1 MKTKAKKSASEK
13 NPSASAD
20 TKPGWFDKK
29 HPVLGFLSSL
39 EVAIAALLFLILLV
53 VMCTLDQVKMGTW
66 AAVDKYFRS
75 AFIYWRP
82 GGGDLSLP
90 IFPAGGAVGLL
101 LLLNV
106 LSSMLLRVRRDWSK
120 AGIWL
125 IHIGLSLLVLG
136 EFTTGIFAVE
146 TQLVFEEGQGAN
158 FTTSTRKNELAVFD
172 RSDPAHETVFALP
185 SESLRS
191 GKVLSHPS
199 WPFRLRIAAFH
210 PNADAGPRPNA
221 MTLPPSPA
229 NRGLGTAMVLRRL
242 PTVSRDDRRN
252 LPAAFVEVLEG
263 DRPLGVWLLWAGIE
277 GIQEFEAG
285 GKRFAFQMRPLRRY
299 LPFTLTLKDFTHD
312 RYPGTNI
319 PKNFSSAV
327 RLQNPATGED
337 RDALIYMNHP
347 LRYMGRTFYQSSF
360 GKNDTL
366 SVLQVVENPGWL
378 MPYVSF
384 VLMALGL
391 CVHFG
396 LMISKFKPAGGGK
409 LS

>member
-1 MKTKAKKSASEK
+1 M
-13 NPSASAD
+13 
-20 TKPGWFDKK
+20 FDKK
-29 HPVLGFLSSL
+29 NPALGFLSSL
-39 EVAIAALLFLILLV
+39 EVAIAALLFLIVLV
-53 VMCTLDQVKMGTW
+53 VMCTLEQVKLGTW

-75 AFIYWRP
+75 AFIYWAP
-82 GGGDLSLP
+82 GSGPLRLP

-106 LSSMLLRVRRDWSK
+106 LASMLLRVRRDWSK

-125 IHIGLSLLVLG
+125 IHIGLVLLVLG

-146 TQLVFEEGQGAN
+146 TQLVFEEGQSAN
-158 FTTSTRKNELAVFD
+158 FASSPRKSELAIFD
-172 RSDPAHETVFALP
+172 RSDSAHETVFAVP
-185 SESLRS
+185 TDSLRS
-191 GKVLSHPS
+191 GKMLSHAS
-199 WPFRLRIAAFH
+199 WPFRLRIADFH
-210 PNADAGPRPNA
+210 GNADAGPRPNA
-221 MTLPPSPA
+221 PNMPPSPA
-229 NRGLGTAMVLRRL
+229 NRGIGASMVLRRL
-242 PTVSRDDRRN
+242 STVSRDDRRN
-252 LPAAFVEVLEG
+252 LPAAFIEVLEG
-263 DRPLGVWLLWAGIE
+263 DRPLGVWLVWAGID

-285 GKRFAFQMRPLRRY
+285 GKRFALQMRPLRRY

-378 MPYVSF
+378 MPYISF

-409 LS
+409 IS